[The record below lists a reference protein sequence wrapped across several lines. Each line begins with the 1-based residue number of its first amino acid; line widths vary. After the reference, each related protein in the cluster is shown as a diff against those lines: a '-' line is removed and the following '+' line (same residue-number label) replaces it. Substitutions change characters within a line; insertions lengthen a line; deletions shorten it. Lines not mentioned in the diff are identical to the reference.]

1 MGRILARL
9 MCIIGLLAPSQSMA
23 DAVSDFY
30 RGKDI
35 SFIVAYD
42 VGGGYDQYARLVGRH
57 MSRHIPGSPNII
69 VQNMPGAGGIRATN
83 NLYNVAPQNG
93 TVLGMID
100 QAMPLQAVL
109 EPENIK
115 ADMAKFN
122 WIGRI
127 ASNGAILY
135 VWHTS
140 PVQDIQDAFSKEL
153 IISSSGQNSKMMLT
167 FMKNQLGMK
176 LNILLGYKGTGESR
190 LALERGEIHAL
201 SQPWSVI
208 RTESASWLKDR
219 KIALLLQFGVDK
231 HPELPSV
238 PLIVDLG
245 RNENE
250 RKLIT
255 LMAGGSRIGRSLVSP
270 PGQPP
275 ERVAALRQAFMET
288 VKDEA
293 FLAEIKLMGLDLEPL
308 SGDELQKFVETSSIV
323 TPELAAQARALAG
336 LGVK

>member
-208 RTESASWLKDR
+208 RTESANWLKDR